1 MHICRRNAALICVQN
16 SYLPN
21 VRCYVAKKSHS
32 DESMVAYHNK
42 DITKAASR
50 RYLDNLFFKLY
61 LVFLSK

>member
-1 MHICRRNAALICVQN
+1 MNAYLSPRRGFNSRLK

-21 VRCYVAKKSHS
+21 VRCYAAKKSRS

-50 RYLDNLFFKLY
+50 RYLDNLFFLLY
-61 LVFLSK
+61 